1 MERKIGIGHNHP
13 PADKALPIHVDAKDL
28 EAAKA
33 AARQFPPNFS
43 LDAAERAV
51 EQHIVKHKEARRS
64 ARAELR
70 EAMQILFGIYASTAV
85 NGSTREGSSRRAF
98 VPG

>member
-1 MERKIGIGHNHP
+1 MEPKIGIGHNHP

-33 AARQFPPNFS
+33 AATQLPPNFS
-43 LDAAERAV
+43 LNAAKRAV

-64 ARAELR
+64 VRVELR
-70 EAMQILFGIYASTAV
+70 EAMQAISGSMLRPP
-85 NGSTREGSSRRAF
+85 STRSRRKGSSRRAF
-98 VPG
+98 VPT